1 MYKKKICEQ
10 MNSYFNWKLPENIN
24 ENQIF
29 NYSGIQMIICNFI
42 SNPEMHQPTF
52 SYFHNDPVLKQ
63 PELNVIPMYQDQR
76 SVNGLKPLYQENG
89 RESLY
94 QGSVNVPFNYSD
106 LRINS
111 PPFIPTNQLQSSPP
125 CSPVYSPPCSPVYS
139 PPCSPVYSPI
149 YYYKF
154 PAEFYLPSP

>member
-1 MYKKKICEQ
+1 
-10 MNSYFNWKLPENIN
+10 MNSYFNWKLPQNIN

-29 NYSGIQMIICNFI
+29 NYSGIQMIICNFM
-42 SNPEMHQPTF
+42 SNPQMHQQSF

-76 SVNGLKPLYQENG
+76 SVNGLEPLYQENETFSING
-89 RESLY
+89 LEPLY
-94 QGSVNVPFNYSD
+94 QDQVPCFNYSD

-111 PPFIPTNQLQSSPP
+111 PPFTPTSQLNS
-125 CSPVYSPPCSPVYS
+125 SPVYS

-154 PAEFYLPSP
+154 PAEYYLPSP

>member
-1 MYKKKICEQ
+1 
-10 MNSYFNWKLPENIN
+10 MNSYFNWKLPQNIN

-29 NYSGIQMIICNFI
+29 NYSGIQMIICNFM
-42 SNPEMHQPTF
+42 SNPQMHQKSF

-76 SVNGLKPLYQENG
+76 SVN
-89 RESLY
+89 
-94 QGSVNVPFNYSD
+94 VPFNYSD

-111 PPFIPTNQLQSSPP
+111 PPFTPTSQLNSSPP
-125 CSPVYSPPCSPVYS
+125 CSPVYSPS
-139 PPCSPVYSPI
+139 CSPVYSPI

-154 PAEFYLPSP
+154 PAEYYLPSP